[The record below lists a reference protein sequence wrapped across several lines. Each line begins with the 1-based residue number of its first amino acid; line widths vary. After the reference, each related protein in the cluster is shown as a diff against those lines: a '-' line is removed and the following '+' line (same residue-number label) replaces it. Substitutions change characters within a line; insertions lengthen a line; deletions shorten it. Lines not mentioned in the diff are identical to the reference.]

1 MNEMLFKP
9 VEQRQ
14 GVSTARETMFEFLQ
28 RGGRNG
34 AVEIRHW
41 IESWFQAVPDNQ
53 RKALEG
59 RLKSKHFKQFLG
71 AMFELEVHEI
81 LRRRGCMMEWEPEL
95 PGGGTVEFR
104 VIDKNQEFYVE
115 ATVCGIGQGA
125 LHSNENEHDAVEKLR
140 KHLKRLH
147 SDLRL
152 SAKGELKKSLGKEFV
167 KQFQDLLDTHP
178 LEEVQNVHREH
189 GSLWALSLLST
200 EFHEGDWVL
209 KGELRPAV
217 ASNGVG
223 KVLGPAR
230 TEYVDGATPI
240 TTALKQKVKNWKRG
254 GLKDRD
260 FLIAINVCH
269 SDAFSDD
276 PEQAIFDRMR
286 SAERDENFP
295 EYLSC
300 VNGVL
305 ILYQATLGNE
315 RSAPVRLYQ
324 NGQKN
329 IPECLQFL
337 LQEKRLG
344 DLLGIGAQ

>member
-1 MNEMLFKP
+1 MNEMLFQP

-14 GVSTARETMFEFLQ
+14 GPSTARETTFEFLQ

-34 AVEIRHW
+34 AVEIRQW
-41 IESWFQAVPDNQ
+41 IESWFQAVPDDQ

-81 LRRRGCMMEWEPEL
+81 LRRLGCMMEWEPEL
-95 PGGGTVEFR
+95 PGSGTVEFR
-104 VIDKNQEFYVE
+104 AIDKNQEFYVE
-115 ATVCGIGQGA
+115 ATVCGIGQGG

-140 KHLKRLH
+140 KQLERLH

-152 SAKGELKKSLGKEFV
+152 SAKGELKKSLGKEVV
-167 KQFQDLLDTHP
+167 KPFQRLLDTHTR
-178 LEEVQNVHREH
+178 EEVRNIHREH
-189 GSLWALSLLST
+189 SSLWSPSLPST
-200 EFHEGDWVL
+200 EFSEGDWVL
-209 KGELRPAV
+209 RGELRPAF
-217 ASNGVG
+217 APNGVG

-240 TTALKQKVKNWKRG
+240 TTALKQKVKNWKKG
-254 GLKDRD
+254 GIKDRD

-276 PEQAIFDRMR
+276 PEQAIFGRTR
-286 SAERDENFP
+286 SAERNENFL
-295 EYLSC
+295 EDLSC
-300 VNGVL
+300 VNGV
-305 ILYQATLGNE
+305 IVFYMATLGNE

-324 NGQKN
+324 NGKKN

-337 LQEKRLG
+337 LQEQRLG
-344 DLLGIGAQ
+344 DLLGIGTQ